1 MTETEELEQ
10 ALLAWLGE
18 PDLTNELRLRKAAK
32 AWREWREWRER
43 QPPAPKSQDGAEP
56 RRPNLTLKS

>member
-32 AWREWREWRER
+32 AWREWRER